1 METPGIMLKREREAR
16 GLTIK
21 YIASE
26 TKISESSIAAI
37 EDNNFNAFP
46 AEVFVRG
53 FLRNYAR
60 ALALPSEEIILAYES
75 YKNQT
80 SQTPEH
86 VSVADTVQ
94 DAISAEKAANNND
107 EAIASHSFR
116 FAYLAIILLVV
127 ASIGLSVVFTGTGE
141 AEESNG
147 YYPEASQDEE
157 ESPFLIS
164 NTSDGWLQ

>member
-37 EDNNFNAFP
+37 EDNNFDAFP

-80 SQTPEH
+80 SQTSH
-86 VSVADTVQ
+86 DSVVNTVQ
-94 DAISAEKAANNND
+94 VAIATEKAANNNED
-107 EAIASHSFR
+107 AITSHSFR
-116 FAYLAIILLVV
+116 FAYLAIMLLVV
-127 ASIGLSVVFTGTGE
+127 ASIGLSVVFTSTGE

>member
-21 YIASE
+21 YIAAE
-26 TKISESSIAAI
+26 TKISESSIMAI
-37 EDNNFNAFP
+37 EDNNFDSFP

-60 ALALPSEEIILAYES
+60 VLSIPSEEIIHAYES
-75 YKNQT
+75 FKNQT
-80 SQTPEH
+80 TQTTH
-86 VSVADTVQ
+86 VSVAEVIKEATAAD
-94 DAISAEKAANNND
+94 KASNNNED
-107 EAIASHSFR
+107 VMASHSFR
-116 FAYLAIILLVV
+116 FAYLAVIILIF
-127 ASIGLSVVFTGTGE
+127 ASIGLSVAFTGTGE

-157 ESPFLIS
+157 ESPFLRS
-164 NTSDGWLQ
+164 NTSEGWLQ

>member
-37 EDNNFNAFP
+37 EDNNFDAFP

-80 SQTPEH
+80 SQTSH
-86 VSVADTVQ
+86 DSVVNTVQ
-94 DAISAEKAANNND
+94 DAIATEKAANNNED
-107 EAIASHSFR
+107 SIASHSFR
-116 FAYLAIILLVV
+116 FAYLAIIL
-127 ASIGLSVVFTGTGE
+127 
-141 AEESNG
+141 
-147 YYPEASQDEE
+147 
-157 ESPFLIS
+157 
-164 NTSDGWLQ
+164 

>member
-37 EDNNFNAFP
+37 EDNNFDAFP

-80 SQTPEH
+80 SQTSH
-86 VSVADTVQ
+86 DSVVNTVQ
-94 DAISAEKAANNND
+94 DAIATEKAANNNED
-107 EAIASHSFR
+107 AIASHSFR

>member
-21 YIASE
+21 YIAAE
-26 TKISESSIAAI
+26 TKISESSITAI
-37 EDNNFNAFP
+37 EDNQFDVFP

-60 ALALPSEEIILAYES
+60 ALSIPAEEIIHAYES
-75 YKNQT
+75 FKNQT
-80 SQTPEH
+80 SATTH
-86 VSVADTVQ
+86 DTVAEVIQ
-94 DAISAEKAANNND
+94 QATASEKAANNNED
-107 EAIASHSFR
+107 VVFSHSFR

-127 ASIGLSVVFTGTGE
+127 ASIGLSVVFTGIGE
-141 AEESNG
+141 AEESHG
-147 YYPEASQDEE
+147 YYPELSQDEE

-164 NTSDGWLQ
+164 NTSEGWLQ

>member
-26 TKISESSIAAI
+26 TKISEPSIMAI
-37 EDNNFNAFP
+37 ENNDFDSFP

-60 ALALPSEEIILAYES
+60 VLSIPSEEIIHAYES

-80 SQTPEH
+80 SQTAH
-86 VSVADTVQ
+86 DSVAEIIHEAAAT
-94 DAISAEKAANNND
+94 EKASNTNED
-107 EAIASHSFR
+107 VMSSHSFR
-116 FAYLAIILLVV
+116 FAYIAAILLIF
-127 ASIGLSVVFTGTGE
+127 ASICLSVVFTGTGE

-157 ESPFLIS
+157 EFPFLKS
-164 NTSDGWLQ
+164 NTSEGWLQ